1 MQIQLTPQESE
12 TMFHNALCNG
22 LGYMSGYGLEFEF
35 NDSDWWSAKRNLR
48 EAVPASRICYEDI
61 LMQILRDGG
70 SLTMT
75 DIECDG
81 EYTSSVSL
89 ADVHS
94 RVQKTPLRFLADM
107 IDGRDDAETADVILQ
122 TVFFEDI
129 IFG

>member
-22 LGYMSGYGLEFEF
+22 LGYMSGYGLEFEY
-35 NDSDWWSAKRNLR
+35 SEEQYRAAKTKLQS
-48 EAVPASRICYEDI
+48 PCFEDV

-70 SLTMT
+70 SLTFV
-75 DIECDG
+75 DVECDG
-81 EYTSSVSL
+81 EYTRSVSL

-94 RVQKTPLRFLADM
+94 RVQQTPLRFLTDM
-107 IDGRDDAETADVILQ
+107 INEQDDAETADVMLQ
-122 TVFFEDI
+122 TVFFEEI

>member
-22 LGYMSGYGLEFEF
+22 LGYMSGYGLEFEY
-35 NDSDWWSAKRNLR
+35 SDEQYSAAKTKLQS
-48 EAVPASRICYEDI
+48 PCFEDV

-70 SLTMT
+70 SLTFV
-75 DIECDG
+75 DVECDG
-81 EYTSSVSL
+81 EYTRSVSL

-94 RVQKTPLRFLADM
+94 RVQQTPLRFLTDM
-107 IDGRDDAETADVILQ
+107 INEQDDAETADVMLQ
-122 TVFFEDI
+122 TVFFEEI

>member
-22 LGYMSGYGLEFEF
+22 LGYMSGYGLEFEYIEEQYRA
-35 NDSDWWSAKRNLR
+35 AKTKLQS
-48 EAVPASRICYEDI
+48 PCFEDV

-70 SLTMT
+70 SLTFV
-75 DIECDG
+75 DVECDG
-81 EYTSSVSL
+81 EYTRSVSL

-94 RVQKTPLRFLADM
+94 RVQQTPLRFLTDM
-107 IDGRDDAETADVILQ
+107 INEQDDAETADVMLQ
-122 TVFFEDI
+122 TVFFEEI

>member
-12 TMFHNALCNG
+12 TMFHDALCNG

-35 NDSDWWSAKRNLR
+35 NESDYESAKRNLR
-48 EAVPASRICYEDI
+48 EAVPASRICYEAI

-81 EYTSSVSL
+81 EYTRSVSL